1 MTDPQSVLDSEGDAA
16 LGIRTTA
23 NWAPTLK
30 NKENVLFLKQYDK
43 PSASA
48 SPSAFAELGYI
59 AAQFLDLAL
68 RKVHGDTSNKAR
80 FLKAMASVGTWHSP
94 GGKLTMDPKT
104 HNVIEPVYLRTV
116 VKTARATP
124 QPLISTL
131 GIFKEPGA

>member
-30 NKENVLFLKQYDK
+30 NKENVLFLKQFDK
-43 PSASA
+43 FGIGE
-48 SPSAFAELGYI
+48 PSAFAELGYV

-68 RKVHGDTSNKAR
+68 RKVHGDTSNKPR
-80 FLKAMASVGTWHSP
+80 LLKAMASVGTWLSP
-94 GGKLTMDPKT
+94 GGKLTMDT
-104 HNVIEPVYLRTV
+104 NTQNVIEPVYLRTV
-116 VKTARATP
+116 VKTGSGYT
-124 QPLISTL
+124 QPLVSTL